1 MFISNL
7 YEIICQI
14 CENLQ
19 DINKNNSSKR
29 GRPAAVPIEEQL
41 AIFITHES
49 LLFQDQNNLK
59 KLSDSVWKKLEK
71 LLDGKFTAATLYF
84 NLLQN
89 RGNLMDKLVENNGR
103 VKKTVE
109 TIESFTDDENNMLE
123 TYISDVSEN
132 EIDSSGKNIEFA
144 VKLKYDDYRKLKPE
158 ERNYKRGK
166 YVKSF
171 TTLKPHYWTSLFYE
185 RIWSKTKLPCNYVFK
200 KCVIGS
206 ENTKHYFTFIG
217 QCKDCLSKISGWSD
231 DKPFEDDEI
240 WRINI
245 CAEPPK
251 ISKLLHTSKRQC
263 KGVEREE
270 VSKLLLHNVPSNW
283 QREKV
288 DKICNFGDKIPP
300 HVYGNHVLRQAKNE
314 FKSKILGI
322 TEKCPIS
329 SLDILKQTS
338 QNGSIHTICFNE
350 LFVHYWSPFQI
361 AVYKSANKLG
371 HTKLAIDGTGSLVQK
386 IKRVHSISHHIF
398 LYEIVLYGYRV
409 Q

>member
-1 MFISNL
+1 
-7 YEIICQI
+7 
-14 CENLQ
+14 
-19 DINKNNSSKR
+19 
-29 GRPAAVPIEEQL
+29 
-41 AIFITHES
+41 
-49 LLFQDQNNLK
+49 LFQDQNNLK

-71 LLDGKFTAATLYF
+71 LLDGKITAATLYF

-89 RGNLMDKLVENNGR
+89 RGNLMDKLVENTGR
-103 VKKTVE
+103 LKKTVE

-123 TYISDVSEN
+123 TSISDVSEN
-132 EIDSSGKNIEFA
+132 EIDSSGKNIEFT

-171 TTLKPHYWTSLFYE
+171 STLKPHYWTSLFYE
-185 RIWSKTKLPCNYVFK
+185 RIWSKKKLPCNYVFK

-217 QCKDCLSKISGWSD
+217 QCKDCLSKISGWAD
-231 DKPFEDDEI
+231 DKPSEDDEI

-251 ISKLLHTSKRQC
+251 KSKLLHTSKRQC

-338 QNGSIHTICFNE
+338 QSGSIHTICFNE
-350 LFVHYWSPFQI
+350 FFVHYWSPFQI

-398 LYEIVLYGYRV
+398 LYEIVLYGYGV
-409 Q
+409 QVSIAQMLSEKQDMATIQYWLQKWLMTGVPFPKEVSVYS